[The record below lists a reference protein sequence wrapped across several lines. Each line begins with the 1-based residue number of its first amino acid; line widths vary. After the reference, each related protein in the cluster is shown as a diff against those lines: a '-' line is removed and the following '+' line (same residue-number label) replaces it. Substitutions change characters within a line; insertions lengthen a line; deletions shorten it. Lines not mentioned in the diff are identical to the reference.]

1 MWRFSLC
8 NTLRR
13 RGLGRRC
20 SRKVHLRSA
29 PSKDPE
35 PWSLLALLALLAA
48 LLTKHASCHCHH
60 GLHWIHS
67 HKGHGLLSI
76 LHGSRCK
83 AWHGRWLHGRWLH
96 GRPRHGGNQGCLL
109 SLALVGTSPQTFQ
122 CTIATADACHWRI
135 VSIVTVSNH
144 GLSGHLGVHDD
155 VSLFADI
162 NRGFLC
168 LRLIESLQLVEQ
180 VQALFGRAQIQAQLA
195 THPREI
201 FQLTWTRRAKTNM
214 LAARSFTPKQDHTS
228 GSLYMSML

>member
-1 MWRFSLC
+1 MWRLSLR

-13 RGLGRRC
+13 RGLRRRC
-20 SRKVHLRSA
+20 SRKVHLTSA

-48 LLTKHASCHCHH
+48 LLTKQASCHCHH

-76 LHGSRCK
+76 LHGIRCK
-83 AWHGRWLHGRWLH
+83 AWHGRWRH
-96 GRPRHGGNQGCLL
+96 GRPCRHGGNQSCLI

-122 CTIATADACHWRI
+122 RTSTTADACHWRI

-162 NRGFLC
+162 NLGFLC
-168 LRLIESLQLVEQ
+168 LCLIESLQLVEQ

-214 LAARSFTPKQDHTS
+214 LAARSFNPKQGHTY